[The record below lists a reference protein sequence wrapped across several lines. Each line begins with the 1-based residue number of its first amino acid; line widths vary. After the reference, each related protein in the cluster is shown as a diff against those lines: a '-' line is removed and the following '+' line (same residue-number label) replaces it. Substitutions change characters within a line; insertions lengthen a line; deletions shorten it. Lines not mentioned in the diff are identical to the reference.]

1 MCGISWRA
9 RWSGV
14 GVGVPENG
22 KDGGTI
28 PGKSTIFNRRF
39 SIFIN
44 GWKFPLS
51 FHFLGCVQWRIY
63 IMAKNHGKLWS
74 NHFHS
79 KANVE
84 NYTQFSSLKKG
95 YLFEPLEMW
104 QNIGLIGLKGFAI
117 DIPRPTSAAVLMWVV
132 AVQPVFVWI
141 TGVYKMCCLACSC
154 ISSAT
159 FATNSIWP
167 LRNTGSFTP
176 STISR
181 GSKSLLPKVARKT
194 TQHLRDFAFTVLA
207 VSVFLCRV

>member
-9 RWSGV
+9 RWSEG

-28 PGKSTIFNRRF
+28 PGKSTICNRRF

-51 FHFLGCVQWRIY
+51 FHFVGCVQWRIH

-84 NYTQFSSLKKG
+84 NYTHFFSLKKG

-117 DIPRPTSAAVLMWVV
+117 DIPRPTTGKTQRSCVNVGGGRPASFCMDNWCIQDVLPGLQL
-132 AVQPVFVWI
+132 AYRQLHLLQI
-141 TGVYKMCCLACSC
+141 VYGLCVIQVHS
-154 ISSAT
+154 
-159 FATNSIWP
+159 P
-167 LRNTGSFTP
+167 LP
-176 STISR
+176 
-181 GSKSLLPKVARKT
+181 L
-194 TQHLRDFAFTVLA
+194 
-207 VSVFLCRV
+207 